1 MTPLTLVLVA
11 VAASAASAQHVYDV
25 EVDPKLRQLDVRA
38 CFADGL
44 PVRLIA
50 DHAQALKSNSDFTF
64 VLNGESVVR
73 EASGR
78 FVNFPEPSD
87 DGCVAWQVDL
97 DVVASAERLN
107 VGYRTSNGL
116 LLSPATWMWRPP
128 QLTANRE
135 LIIRFHLPPGMQIS
149 VPWQPVKTEGNT
161 QTFRHNHSPLDWP
174 ALMALGKLQ
183 TREFNVAGAN
193 FHLAVSE
200 GQATVEAQRVEDWLG
215 PAANAVSQ
223 LWGGLPFTDMQ
234 LLVIPVR
241 DGYDAAPW
249 AQTTRG
255 GGAAVHFYMNAK
267 ASEKVLRDDWI
278 ATHEMVHFA
287 LPFIRRSDAWLSE
300 GFASYYQNVLR
311 ARVGMISEQQAWKE
325 LYDGFARGN
334 RDTEYD
340 TLHDDTLSMHSK
352 GRVMRVY
359 WSGAAIALLADVE
372 LRRSSNGEWS
382 LDRVLE
388 EFARCCRERERTW
401 SAREVFTKF
410 DALAGTDIFDRLY
423 RRNVYSRHFPRLA
436 ETLDTLGI
444 EANDT
449 SVRFI
454 DTAPSAG
461 IRRAIMAPRNT
472 PSPETAAPGEWIR
485 QAH

>member
-1 MTPLTLVLVA
+1 MTTLALVFVA
-11 VAASAASAQHVYDV
+11 VAASVQTQHVYDV
-25 EVDPKLRQLDVRA
+25 EVDPELRRLDVRA

-44 PVRLIA
+44 PARLIA
-50 DHAQALKSNSDFTF
+50 DHAQALKSNSGFSL
-64 VLNGESVVR
+64 VLDGEPVIR
-73 EASGR
+73 KASGR
-78 FVNFPEPSD
+78 LVDFPEPSD
-87 DGCVAWQVDL
+87 DGCVVWRVDL
-97 DVVASAERLN
+97 DAVASVERLN
-107 VGYRTSNGL
+107 AGYRTPNGL

-128 QLTANRE
+128 QLTTSRE
-135 LIIRFHLPPGMQIS
+135 LIIRFRLPPEMQIS
-149 VPWQPVKTEGNT
+149 VPWQPVKTEGDT
-161 QTFRHNHSPLDWP
+161 RTFRHNHSPLDWP

-183 TREFNVAGAN
+183 TREFEVAGTN
-193 FHLAVSE
+193 FHLAISE
-200 GQATVEAQRVEDWLG
+200 GQATMDAQRVENWLR

-223 LWGGLPFTDMQ
+223 LWGGFPLTDMQ

-255 GGAAVHFYMNAK
+255 GGTAVHFYMNAK

-278 ATHEMVHFA
+278 ATHELVHFA

-311 ARVGMISEQQAWKE
+311 ARAGMISEQQAWKE
-325 LYDGFARGN
+325 LRDGFARGN

-340 TLHDDTLSMHSK
+340 TLQDDTLSMHSK

-372 LRRSSNGEWS
+372 LRRSSDGEWS

-388 EFARCCRERERTW
+388 EFARCCRERERAW
-401 SAREVFTKF
+401 SAREIFTKF
-410 DALAGTDIFDRLY
+410 DALAETDVFDRLY
-423 RRNVYSRHFPRLA
+423 RRIVYSRHFPRLS
-436 ETLDTLGI
+436 ETLDRLGVEADDKSVTL
-444 EANDT
+444 
-449 SVRFI
+449 V

-461 IRRAIMAPRNT
+461 IRRAIMAPRT
-472 PSPETAAPGEWIR
+472 ISSPETTAPGEWIR
-485 QAH
+485 RAH